1 MLRRGCGI
9 QPQQDV
15 TFFTV
20 LLGGGGKLFLFQP
33 LNIFSHLACPRCR
46 PVLQHLRRQPAGVLP
61 RPGEL

>member
-9 QPQQDV
+9 EPQQDV
-15 TFFTV
+15 TFHCSAW
-20 LLGGGGKLFLFQP
+20 GGGLFLFQP